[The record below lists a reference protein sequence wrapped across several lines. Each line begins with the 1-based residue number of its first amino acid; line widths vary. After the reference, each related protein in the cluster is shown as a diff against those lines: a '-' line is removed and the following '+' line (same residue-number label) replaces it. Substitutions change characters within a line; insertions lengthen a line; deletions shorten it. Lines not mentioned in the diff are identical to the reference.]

1 MNTKFL
7 TLCVAVSFFSSALL
21 FVYFKNKVSKV
32 DEKLNLM
39 YDLIQ
44 THANEKEQIQFY
56 ENMRAQNQVHL
67 NEKIVVSDN
76 ELDNSDN
83 DSDSEHE
90 FNVENELVIGEN
102 VDMAD
107 ADGVVK
113 KIALSLNEEVEEVVD
128 DIILNKLEM
137 TAEINDEV
145 NESINNI
152 VNDVQ
157 QDSDENDLNINAE
170 NDSDNDSDNESDN
183 DSDND
188 NEEDSENNSEEVNL
202 VKQHIDY
209 NTFRVVELKKM
220 CADKELTNYSSLKKK
235 QLVELLSS
243 TN

>member
-107 ADGVVK
+107 A
-113 KIALSLNEEVEEVVD
+113 A
-128 DIILNKLEM
+128 
-137 TAEINDEV
+137 
-145 NESINNI
+145 
-152 VNDVQ
+152 
-157 QDSDENDLNINAE
+157 
-170 NDSDNDSDNESDN
+170 
-183 DSDND
+183 
-188 NEEDSENNSEEVNL
+188 
-202 VKQHIDY
+202 
-209 NTFRVVELKKM
+209 
-220 CADKELTNYSSLKKK
+220 
-235 QLVELLSS
+235 
-243 TN
+243 